1 LTIFGIE
8 FWKQITDFDPI
19 SDNDTFSTQ
28 SEAKEI
34 VTKFANYKKHLDHD
48 NEIVETV
55 EI

>member
-8 FWKQITDFDPI
+8 FWKCITDFEPI
-19 SDNDTFSTQ
+19 SDSETFSSL
-28 SEAKEI
+28 SEAKDI

-48 NEIVETV
+48 DEIVETF